1 MDGSSAATLRQ
12 FAETKGYMTAT
23 RISVLGLVLLCVACG
38 TTSPSTGATSV
49 QVFSGALAV
58 HGRSTYPFNVAPAAP
73 VNVTLASLTD
83 SASPFSTLTTT
94 VGLAIGTPDSSGGC
108 THTTEMMA
116 APGLTA
122 QISNPSTMGA
132 HCVDVYD
139 IGNLAGSVNFG
150 VRITIA
156 PSSNAS
162 ATAVTE
168 TFGSNLAILGT
179 AIRSFVV
186 MKAGTI
192 SITLT
197 TLTTTAQVGLGLGIP
212 RSDGTGCLL
221 YTSLNTAAGTAA
233 QITSNAE
240 TGTYCV
246 EVYDVGNLTLPTT
259 FSGSI
264 AHP

>member
-1 MDGSSAATLRQ
+1 MC
-12 FAETKGYMTAT
+12 
-23 RISVLGLVLLCVACG
+23 VLGLVLLYAACS
-38 TTSPSTGATSV
+38 TTSPSTTSTSV
-49 QVFSGALAV
+49 QIFSGALAV
-58 HGRSTYPFNVAPAAP
+58 HGRSTYSFNVAPAAA
-73 VNVTLASLTD
+73 VNITLASLTD

-108 THTTEMMA
+108 THSTEVMA
-116 APGLTA
+116 SPALTA
-122 QISNPSTMGA
+122 QISNPSTTGA

-139 IGNLAGSVNFG
+139 LGNLPGNVNFG

-162 ATAVTE
+162 ATAITE
-168 TFGSNLAILGT
+168 TFGSNLAVQGT
-179 AIRSFVV
+179 SSRSFSVA
-186 MKAGTI
+186 KAGTV

-197 TLTTTAQVGLGLGIP
+197 TLTTAAQVGLGLGIP
-212 RSDGTGCLL
+212 RSDATGCLL

-233 QITSNAE
+233 QITSTAE

-246 EVYDVGNLTLPTT
+246 EVYDVGNLTGAVS
-259 FSGSI
+259 FSGTI